1 MARANPYSGEGIMQS
16 HVNSSAATAAT
27 VWTFRQVRDQVTRL
41 GAHIVE
47 YLDAHADADAAAAL
61 YAELSRLSDAELER
75 RGIPR
80 SGLHR
85 FVFETLTRA
94 TSWEASAE
102 LDGTAEPRRET
113 GRDTIGGPAMLIP
126 EGTWAA

>member
-16 HVNSSAATAAT
+16 HVNSSAATAPT

-47 YLDAHADADAAAAL
+47 YLDAHSDADAAAAH

-75 RGIPR
+75 RGEPR

-94 TSWEASAE
+94 KLGGQCGARR
-102 LDGTAEPRRET
+102 DGRAPQRNGARHD
-113 GRDTIGGPAMLIP
+113 RGPAILIP
-126 EGTWAA
+126 EGTRAA